1 MGQGEEEVAPGKE
14 WVDARS
20 DKVWH
25 EDKKCAAQML
35 VIKTLSLRLFLAILS
50 KIIVQFK
57 QTDITEGESLVDDWH
72 LGNIK
77 NNISLTFNVF
87 LAVKMILMMALG
99 CVEDLNLQVN
109 FKIDK

>member
-1 MGQGEEEVAPGKE
+1 
-14 WVDARS
+14 
-20 DKVWH
+20 
-25 EDKKCAAQML
+25 ML

-57 QTDITEGESLVDDWH
+57 QTDITEGESLVADWH